1 MSAHK
6 YIIGLT
12 VLIAVL
18 LTVNSIPTN
27 GNKILE
33 DHEGGVVPYES
44 HNLIVG
50 TRAPGDRLSHKE
62 NIVKDSSIMRVV
74 TVEKTFFVPQGE
86 RITLIEALDQKT
98 NGNGAQ
104 ASILNGGPG
113 NNNVTL
119 KFKSK
124 RGHGINFIVQLYSRY

>member
-6 YIIGLT
+6 YIIGLI
-12 VLIAVL
+12 VLIAGL

-27 GNKILE
+27 GNNILE
-33 DHEGGVVPYES
+33 DNEGDVVPYES

-50 TRAPGDRLSHKE
+50 IRSPGDRLSYTE
-62 NIVKDSSIMRVV
+62 NIVKDSSWLRIV
-74 TVEKTFFVPQGE
+74 TIEKTFFVPQGE
-86 RITLIEALDQKT
+86 RITMLEALDQKT
-98 NGNGAQ
+98 NGNGAH

-119 KFKSK
+119 KFKSQ
-124 RGHGINFIVQLYSRY
+124 RSHGINFVVKLYSRF